1 MQLTGE
7 VDDRIRVLAVDD
19 HPMLREG
26 IAAILKP
33 QPDMALIAEAEDG
46 LQAIDA
52 YRRLRPDITLMDL
65 QMPRLGGLEAI
76 NQIRSE
82 FPSAR
87 IIVLTTYAGDALA
100 LRALRAGA
108 MGYVLKAALGTEL
121 LETIRTVHEGRRH
134 IPPEI
139 AQEIALRSGEESLS
153 EREIGVLKLLSKG
166 SSNKQVASALSISQD
181 TVKGHL
187 KSIFAKLEVRDRT
200 EAARLAVRRGIIDP

>member
-33 QPDMALIAEAEDG
+33 QPDMALVAEAEDG

-76 NQIRSE
+76 NRIRSE

-166 SSNKQVASALSISQD
+166 YSNKQVASALSISQD

>member
-1 MQLTGE
+1 MQLTDE

-33 QPDMALIAEAEDG
+33 QPDLTLIGEAEDG
-46 LQAIDA
+46 CQAIDA

-65 QMPRLGGLEAI
+65 QMPRLTGLEAI

-108 MGYVLKAALGTEL
+108 MGYVLKAALGKEL
-121 LETIRTVHEGRRH
+121 LDTIRSVHAGRRH

-139 AQEIALRSGEESLS
+139 AQEIALRTG
-153 EREIGVLKLLSKG
+153 
-166 SSNKQVASALSISQD
+166 
-181 TVKGHL
+181 
-187 KSIFAKLEVRDRT
+187 
-200 EAARLAVRRGIIDP
+200 

>member
-76 NQIRSE
+76 NRIRSE

-153 EREIGVLKLLSKG
+153 EREIGVLTLLSKG
-166 SSNKQVASALSISQD
+166 YSNKQVASALSISQD